1 MMMTSSGVAD
11 GSWELTV
18 SITDVEVE
26 KTLRVRGDLHI
37 GGLMLRLV
45 EGLGQSAKLRLTVS
59 FQSFLLLFFYDDHN

>member
-1 MMMTSSGVAD
+1 MMTSSGVAD

-45 EGLGQSAKLRLTVS
+45 EGLGQSK
-59 FQSFLLLFFYDDHN
+59 